1 MVAFHRPDLSVAA
14 LERGAGLGAREP
26 LGAEVGATS
35 VVPTDPLYAG
45 EQGWVEIE
53 AHSDPEFRAEYLA
66 RRVDEIALGTVFGLE
81 TPDHGAMPGTWP
93 ASHGPAPATSMR
105 RSGAREQGTPV
116 ASSRRSAA
124 LAAPS
129 SPAGATTPTSSG
141 TRRPEPPTATVL
153 LPAARRTFL
162 PAAVEDRDMSDNS
175 AGTSDSEGPDDPER
189 PLVAV
194 VMAGGTGTRLYP
206 ASRPGREKQFLDF
219 GTGRS
224 LLARTLDRTGFADRT
239 FVLASPAT
247 AERARGTVR
256 ESGHEATV
264 LVEPAARDTG
274 PALVYAAHRV
284 REAVGDC
291 VCCCL
296 PSDHRV
302 GDGFASTMTRAAAVA
317 ETTEGLVLLGIE
329 PDAAAI
335 GYGYLKPGEDR
346 GGYHPVG
353 RFYEKPDPGAAARY
367 RQSGYLWNAGTF
379 AWTPAALLRAARDSP
394 LEPLADAC
402 ERGVPEA
409 GYDAVEAVSIDYAV
423 LEPHAGADGDPG
435 VFVVPATFDWDDLG
449 TWDALDSLL
458 GRDADDNVVA
468 DEGGSLVI
476 DSEGCTVAAGP
487 DAHVTLIDCEGL
499 VVATDDDRTLVV
511 PERRADRVGEVVA
524 ALRERGT
531 YPERA
536 E

>member
-1 MVAFHRPDLSVAA
+1 MSDA
-14 LERGAGLGAREP
+14 
-26 LGAEVGATS
+26 
-35 VVPTDPLYAG
+35 TDPA
-45 EQGWVEIE
+45 
-53 AHSDPEFRAEYLA
+53 ASD
-66 RRVDEIALGTVFGLE
+66 DS
-81 TPDHGAMPGTWP
+81 TP
-93 ASHGPAPATSMR
+93 
-105 RSGAREQGTPV
+105 
-116 ASSRRSAA
+116 
-124 LAAPS
+124 
-129 SPAGATTPTSSG
+129 
-141 TRRPEPPTATVL
+141 
-153 LPAARRTFL
+153 
-162 PAAVEDRDMSDNS
+162 
-175 AGTSDSEGPDDPER
+175 PER

-219 GTGRS
+219 GTDRS
-224 LLARTLDRTGFADRT
+224 LLTRTLDRTGFADRT

-256 ESGHEATV
+256 DSDREATV

-274 PALVYAAHRV
+274 PALVYATHRV

-302 GDGFASTMTRAAAVA
+302 GDGFAPTMTRAAGVA
-317 ETTEGLVLLGIE
+317 ETTGGLVLLGVE
-329 PDAAAI
+329 PDAAAT

-346 GGYHPVG
+346 GGYHPVE

-379 AWTPAALLRAARDSP
+379 AWTPEALLAAARDSP

-409 GYDAVEAVSIDYAV
+409 GYDAVEAVSIDHAV
-423 LEPHAGADGDPG
+423 LERHGGAGGEHG

-458 GRDADDNVVA
+458 GRTDDNVVA
-468 DEGGSLVI
+468 GEGESLVV
-476 DSEGCTVAAGP
+476 DSEGCTVAAGTG
-487 DAHVTLIDCEGL
+487 AHVTLVDCEDL
-499 VVATDDDRTLVV
+499 VVATYDDRTLVV
-511 PERRADRVGEVVA
+511 PERRADRVREAVE
-524 ALRERGT
+524 ALRERGA
-531 YPERA
+531 YPDATE
-536 E
+536 